1 MRHPLT
7 IMDCMIAAVVA
18 ALILAAAAIAWAVV
32 VQRRAHV
39 VDPDALYEMVAASVA
54 DTVSSTVAHTV
65 AGVVTTVAGQADQRS
80 AQLLQVTAARLEAI
94 GREQLAGQT
103 ERADAVLAGRQQQVE
118 LSLEARERQIDQS
131 LAARQMQ
138 FEQRLGEVQSGVRS
152 DIDRL
157 TQLVQQLGE
166 ATSERFGQVDSS
178 LRTHAEIAQ
187 TLAGTTN
194 SLREALASSNARGQW
209 GERLADD
216 VLRAAGFREGINYRK
231 RTALAGDAAGI
242 PDFTFMMPRGQVLF
256 MDVKFPMAAY
266 LRYLEA
272 GSDAERSAHRA
283 TFLRD
288 VRARVR
294 ELAKRQYAA
303 TDDRQAV
310 STVLMFVPNETVSGF
325 ILEND
330 HDLLDEAM
338 RDQVVICSPMTLF
351 AFLGV
356 IRQAFDNYALE
367 QTSQEILGLLG
378 KFGQQWG
385 KYAEQVDKVRK
396 QFDTVA
402 RSFDELATTR
412 RRQLERPLRAIE
424 DLRLRHQLPVDG
436 QLFATEQLDD
446 SSDIELP
453 SNVRELGA

>member
-1 MRHPLT
+1 
-7 IMDCMIAAVVA
+7 MIVVTVIALVVALAAVG
-18 ALILAAAAIAWAVV
+18 WAVFS
-32 VQRRAHV
+32 QRSGRGI
-39 VDPDALYEMVAASVA
+39 DPDVLHDMVAASVA
-54 DTVSSTVAHTV
+54 ETVADTV
-65 AGVVTTVAGQADQRS
+65 AGVVTTVAGQADARS
-80 AQLLQVTAARLEAI
+80 AQLLQATAQRLEAM

-103 ERADAVLAGRQQQVE
+103 NLAEAALVSRQEQVQQ
-118 LSLEARERQIDQS
+118 SLDARERMLDQS
-131 LAARQMQ
+131 LAARQ
-138 FEQRLGEVQSGVRS
+138 EQLDRKLDDVRAGVRD

-157 TQLVQQLGE
+157 SQLVAQFGE
-166 ATSERFGQVDSS
+166 ATTERFGQVDSS

-187 TLAGTTN
+187 VLAGTTN

-216 VLRAAGFREGINYRK
+216 VLRAAGFREGINYVK
-231 RTALAGDAAGI
+231 RTALAGEATGI
-242 PDFTFMMPRGQVLF
+242 PDFTFIMPKGQVLF

-266 LRYLEA
+266 LKYLDA

-283 TFLRD
+283 AFLRD

-294 ELAKRQYAA
+294 ELAKRQYAQ
-303 TDDRQAV
+303 TDDRPAV
-310 STVLMFVPNETVSGF
+310 RTVLMFVPNETVSGF
-325 ILEND
+325 ILEHD

-378 KFGQQWG
+378 KFSQQWE
-385 KYAEQVDKVRK
+385 KYTDQVGKVRK
-396 QFDTVA
+396 QFETVA

-412 RRQLERPLRAIE
+412 LRQLERPLHQID
-424 DLRLRHQLPVDG
+424 DLRQRHRLPVDG
-436 QLFATEQLDD
+436 QLFDTDSFDEFDSLGSRSDD
-446 SSDIELP
+446 ESSLP